1 MSAIA
6 ETFFHYLMDILDK
19 DPSAVERLDLEC
31 GICLDKM
38 TIDQDIKVRT
48 SNNELVLSHG
58 AYILVCGH
66 IFGVS
71 CAAKLSDHSE
81 EDMTEHRCPTC
92 RHALEFTRCF
102 CPHNL
107 GTLLRVTPEE
117 RKEMADKRAASMKV
131 PEWCFK
137 CGLAQMNSKLTSE
150 LIRTENPMQAILEV
164 QVPGHPQTAVFKKDS
179 KIVGVQISGHP
190 PTIVFKKN
198 SKNGRWRITKFT
210 VGIKSLQ
217 RSDIDP
223 AVRRGIDVFVNAS
236 VDTHFVN
243 AMVPEEASS
252 TEMVAEIGPVQDDI
266 KISYS

>member
-1 MSAIA
+1 MNGSDPHLLTTRQLNSPKMSAIT
-6 ETFFHYLMDILDK
+6 ETFFPYLMDILDK
-19 DPSAVERLDLEC
+19 DSSAAERLELEC

-38 TIDQDIKVRT
+38 AIDQDIKVRT
-48 SNNELVLSHG
+48 SNNKLVLSHG

-81 EDMTEHRCPTC
+81 EDMAEHRCPTC
-92 RHALEFTRCF
+92 RHVLEFTRCF

-150 LIRTENPMQAILEV
+150 LVRTENPMQAILEV
-164 QVPGHPQTAVFKKDS
+164 QVP
-179 KIVGVQISGHP
+179 GHP

-210 VGIKSLQ
+210 VSIKSLQ

-243 AMVPEEASS
+243 AMVPEEANS
-252 TEMVAEIGPVQDDI
+252 TEMVAEIGSVHDDI
-266 KISYS
+266 KISYT